1 MTDFE
6 AQLAHST
13 QQAMQPGFW
22 QYAKQAVADLEADR
36 GYHGMYSGLRS
47 AVGASI
53 RAAGYRP
60 APHEL
65 AELWIEKKKEEMK

>member
-13 QQAMQPGFW
+13 QQATTPGW
-22 QYAKQAVADLEADR
+22 WSYCQSRVRTLESDR
-36 GYHGMYSGLRS
+36 GYHGMYLGLRS

-65 AELWIEKKKEEMK
+65 AELWISKKENE